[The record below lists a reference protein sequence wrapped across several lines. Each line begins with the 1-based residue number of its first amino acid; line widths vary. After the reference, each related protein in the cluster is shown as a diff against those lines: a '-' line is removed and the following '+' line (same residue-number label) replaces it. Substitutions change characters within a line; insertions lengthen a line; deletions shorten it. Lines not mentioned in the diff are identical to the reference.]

1 MFIPEAGVLKENPVA
16 GFWANS
22 PPPRPRDEVVVV
34 VVEVL
39 VVTAP
44 RPPKLMP
51 PVAEAGALEKVKM
64 IPC

>member
-1 MFIPEAGVLKENPVA
+1 MLNENPVA

-34 VVEVL
+34 VVAAAVVL

-44 RPPKLMP
+44 RPPKLKP
-51 PVAEAGALEKVKM
+51 PVAGAGVLEEVEM
-64 IPC
+64 ISC